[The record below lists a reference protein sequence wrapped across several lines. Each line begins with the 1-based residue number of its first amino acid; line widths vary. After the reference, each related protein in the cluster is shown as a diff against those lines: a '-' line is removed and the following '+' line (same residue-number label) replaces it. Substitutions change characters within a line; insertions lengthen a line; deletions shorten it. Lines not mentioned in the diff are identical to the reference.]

1 MCTDCVIYGG
11 VSEDDFIDLMK
22 ELSHPWNN
30 RVLYEKYKVESVKE
44 SEAPG
49 SNGSKHAKM
58 IMNLSVPSYNFDFE

>member
-30 RVLYEKYKVESVKE
+30 KLLYEKYKVESVKE
-44 SEAPG
+44 
-49 SNGSKHAKM
+49 HAKM
-58 IMNLSVPSYNFDFE
+58 IMNLSVPSYEFDFE